1 MSLELISFERGSK
14 AGQEREREKEKRK
27 EGRELGSRLLLLC
40 FLRRRIR
47 LRVGSLLLL
56 NGRIDMV

>member
-1 MSLELISFERGSK
+1 LKGEGRLGK
-14 AGQEREREKEKRK
+14 REKEKRK

-47 LRVGSLLLL
+47 SRVIITTIFFGLLLL
-56 NGRIDMV
+56 LIGRIDMV